1 MNVTFTRY
9 DYLETLILGFLW
21 KKANQ
26 GLNLQRF
33 AWNATLKYVWQ
44 FPTKDSFNVWMQK
57 NVCMYKIAT
66 NEFSLSHF
74 LKFNF

>member
-44 FPTKDSFNVWMQK
+44 FPTKDSFNV
-57 NVCMYKIAT
+57 
-66 NEFSLSHF
+66 
-74 LKFNF
+74 